1 MKKITTPIHTEK
13 AFEEA
18 IESHLLKKGGYVK
31 GDPADFNREL
41 ALDTKIIFAFLKE
54 SQPEAWKK
62 SLDIHGS
69 GIESKLLQRLI
80 KELDNRGT
88 LDVLRNGFIDYGVR
102 YKMAYFKPA
111 SGLNPEAERLYRLN
125 KLTVTRQLKYSLK
138 SEKSVDMLLGLN
150 GLPVATVELKNR
162 FTGQDVSDAREQFIE
177 DRDPK
182 EMLFQFKKRA
192 LVHFAVDP
200 DEVYMT
206 TKLEGSR
213 TKYLP
218 FNLGYNKGAGNP
230 PNPDGYKTSYLWEY
244 IWEKDSWMDILA
256 RFLHLQVEEYKFDG
270 KIFKQESILFPRYHQ
285 LDVVRKLEEDARNNG
300 PGKNYLIEHSAGSGK
315 SNSIAWLAYRL
326 SGLHDKDDKR
336 VFDSVIVVTD
346 RLVLDQQL
354 QNTIY
359 QFEHKQGVVQKIDK
373 DSVQLAAAI
382 GSGTN
387 IIITTLQKFP
397 FVLEKIGQLPAR
409 NYAVIV
415 DEAHSSQSGE
425 AARKLK
431 EVLTL
436 GNLEDAA
443 RKDTEKIY
451 AESDAEDEIRSSM
464 LSRGPHKNLS
474 FFAFTATPKAR
485 TLEVFGIKDAAGKPV
500 PFHLYSMCQ
509 AIEEGFIMD
518 VLKNYTTYKTF
529 FKLSKRIEDDPKIN
543 KKKASRAIAR
553 FVSLHPHNLAQKTE
567 VIVEHFRQVTM
578 KKIGGKAKA
587 MVVTASRPHVV
598 RYKQEFDRYLKEKGY
613 NEIKTLVAFSA
624 FKDEFGILHT
634 ESDINGFGEK
644 ELPEKFNTMEY
655 QLLLVAD
662 KYQTGFDQPLL
673 HTMYVDKKLSGVKA
687 VQTLSRLNRV
697 YPGKEDTFILD
708 FVNDT
713 QEILDS
719 FQPYYE
725 QTTLTE
731 NTDPN
736 QLYDLKAKLETM
748 QIFWQSEIDAFCNVF
763 FKKSGSHTDKDSA
776 QLNAYIDPAV
786 DRYKAI
792 GKEEVQ
798 EDFKN
803 TLTVYL
809 RLYSFLAQ
817 IMPFQDADLEKFYA
831 YGRLLLNKLPKKG
844 ISEKLKLSDEVAL
857 EYYRLQ
863 KISEGS
869 ITLEK
874 GGEYGLK
881 PTTEVGTKKEKEE
894 FAALSEIINVFNE
907 RFGKPITDA
916 DKLFFDQI
924 EEELVADETLSKQAK
939 INTIDNFKYGFQD
952 VFINKLID
960 RMEQNKDIFVKI
972 MDDNVVAEV
981 VKDYMLKKV
990 YKRLNEKII
999 IPG

>member
-1 MKKITTPIHTEK
+1 MKPITTPVHTEK
-13 AFEEA
+13 AFEED
-18 IESHLLKKGGYVK
+18 IESSLLEKGGYIK
-31 GDPADFNREL
+31 GSPDDFNREL
-41 ALDTKIIFAFLKE
+41 ALDIKTIFTFLQE

-62 SLDIHGS
+62 SLEIHGA
-69 GIESKLLQRLI
+69 GIKSKLLQCLT

-125 KLTVTRQLKYSLK
+125 RLTVTRQLKYSQK
-138 SEKSVDMLLGLN
+138 SEQSVDMLLGLN

-162 FTGQDVSDAREQFIE
+162 FTGQDVSDAREQFID

-182 EMLFQFKKRA
+182 ELLFQFKKRA

-244 IWEKDSWMDILA
+244 VWEKDSWMDILA

-285 LDVVRKLEEDARNNG
+285 LDVVRKLEEDARANG

-326 SGLHDKDDKR
+326 SSLHDKNDKR

-373 DSVQLAAAI
+373 DSNQLAEAL

-397 FVLEKIGQLPAR
+397 FVIEKIGQLPAR

-431 EVLTL
+431 EVLTI

-443 RKDTEKIY
+443 RKDEKTY
-451 AESDAEDEIRSSM
+451 TESDAEDEIRKSM
-464 LSRGPHKNLS
+464 LSRGLHKNLS

-485 TLEVFGIKDAAGKPV
+485 TLEVFGAKDAAGKPV
-500 PFHLYSMCQ
+500 PFHLYSMRQ

-529 FKLSKRIEDDPKIN
+529 FKLSKRIEDDPRIN
-543 KKKASRAIAR
+543 KKKAGRAIAR

-567 VIVEHFRQVTM
+567 VIIEHFRQVTM

-624 FKDEFGILHT
+624 FKDE
-634 ESDINGFGEK
+634 N
-644 ELPEKFNTMEY
+644 
-655 QLLLVAD
+655 
-662 KYQTGFDQPLL
+662 
-673 HTMYVDKKLSGVKA
+673 
-687 VQTLSRLNRV
+687 
-697 YPGKEDTFILD
+697 
-708 FVNDT
+708 
-713 QEILDS
+713 
-719 FQPYYE
+719 
-725 QTTLTE
+725 
-731 NTDPN
+731 
-736 QLYDLKAKLETM
+736 
-748 QIFWQSEIDAFCNVF
+748 
-763 FKKSGSHTDKDSA
+763 
-776 QLNAYIDPAV
+776 
-786 DRYKAI
+786 
-792 GKEEVQ
+792 
-798 EDFKN
+798 
-803 TLTVYL
+803 
-809 RLYSFLAQ
+809 
-817 IMPFQDADLEKFYA
+817 
-831 YGRLLLNKLPKKG
+831 
-844 ISEKLKLSDEVAL
+844 
-857 EYYRLQ
+857 
-863 KISEGS
+863 S
-869 ITLEK
+869 IRSST
-874 GGEYGLK
+874 
-881 PTTEVGTKKEKEE
+881 
-894 FAALSEIINVFNE
+894 SCCW
-907 RFGKPITDA
+907 
-916 DKLFFDQI
+916 
-924 EEELVADETLSKQAK
+924 
-939 INTIDNFKYGFQD
+939 
-952 VFINKLID
+952 
-960 RMEQNKDIFVKI
+960 
-972 MDDNVVAEV
+972 
-981 VKDYMLKKV
+981 
-990 YKRLNEKII
+990 
-999 IPG
+999 